1 MKIKA
6 YTENFFKPENFSL
19 SSGNGEL
26 RLDGERCKHVKL
38 EITLDQFE
46 QNITIGRNIGRQN
59 MMCRE

>member
-6 YTENFFKPENFSL
+6 YMENFFKPEKFSL

-38 EITLDQFE
+38 EITSDQFE
-46 QNITIGRNIGRQN
+46 QNITVGRNIGRQN
-59 MMCRE
+59 MMCRK